1 MIHLLYQLV
10 KEAMMKR
17 AMKIIGVFVLAI
29 AAGLSALVIKGLI
42 EAKRS
47 SVKEDYYADFS
58 SPAPLEQK
66 YSQPGEYEVSSF
78 DDPSDHG
85 AIKKVRF
92 WYPSDLESNDKQ
104 YPVIVVV
111 NASGTPAF
119 KYEPWFKRLAS
130 WGFIVVG
137 NEDPQAGT
145 GETTSIM
152 LDHLLDLPLDHPF
165 YGRLDAEHIGIA
177 GFSQGGAGALAA
189 VTMYENGTAYQTIFT
204 GSAAYPFLAGNM
216 GWQYDVSEIKIPY
229 FMVAGT
235 GETDDI
241 GVADVTKEYAGVAP
255 LASLVEN
262 YETIRDDVV
271 KVRARATGAEHED
284 MLGRSDG
291 YLTAWMLWQ
300 LCGDAEAASVFIG
313 EKAEILHNN
322 NWQDVEKNT

>member
-1 MIHLLYQLV
+1 MIV
-10 KEAMMKR
+10 SIIME

-66 YSQPGEYEVSSF
+66 YSQPGEY
-78 DDPSDHG
+78 
-85 AIKKVRF
+85 
-92 WYPSDLESNDKQ
+92 
-104 YPVIVVV
+104 
-111 NASGTPAF
+111 
-119 KYEPWFKRLAS
+119 
-130 WGFIVVG
+130 
-137 NEDPQAGT
+137 
-145 GETTSIM
+145 
-152 LDHLLDLPLDHPF
+152 
-165 YGRLDAEHIGIA
+165 
-177 GFSQGGAGALAA
+177 
-189 VTMYENGTAYQTIFT
+189 
-204 GSAAYPFLAGNM
+204 
-216 GWQYDVSEIKIPY
+216 DVSEIKIPY
-229 FMVAGT
+229 FMAAGT
-235 GETDDI
+235 GETDDK

-313 EKAEILHNN
+313 EKAEILHSFVASERVD
-322 NWQDVEKNT
+322 DVARDAFERMIAFILNP

>member
-1 MIHLLYQLV
+1 
-10 KEAMMKR
+10 MKR

-130 WGFIVVG
+130 WGFIIVG

-145 GETTSIM
+145 GET
-152 LDHLLDLPLDHPF
+152 
-165 YGRLDAEHIGIA
+165 
-177 GFSQGGAGALAA
+177 
-189 VTMYENGTAYQTIFT
+189 
-204 GSAAYPFLAGNM
+204 
-216 GWQYDVSEIKIPY
+216 
-229 FMVAGT
+229 
-235 GETDDI
+235 DDK

-300 LCGDAEAASVFIG
+300 LCGDAEAASVFIS